1 MTRTPK
7 ALKLTHNWLGRLF
20 MNRKALGRGLGALLS
35 SDRTVDLGSET
46 SEVELDSIV
55 PGPMQPRT
63 HFDEAS
69 LESLADSIRTHG
81 IVQPLLVRRRDG
93 GYELIAGERR
103 WRAAKLAG
111 ISRVPVVVKEVP
123 DDSLLEIALIEN
135 IQRENLNPIEEA
147 QAYKKLIDTVGL
159 TQESLA
165 SRVGRDRTYI
175 TNYLRLLRLPADV
188 QQLVKEGR
196 LSTGH
201 ARALLALSHEDL
213 QRRIARQIID
223 GGLSVRVTEQ
233 LVQKTSEEKP
243 TRRSAPQAVDPN
255 VKAAETKLRRALG
268 TQVKILQAADGRG
281 KVEIS
286 FFSTQDLD
294 RIYTLLMS
302 PAQV

>member
-1 MTRTPK
+1 
-7 ALKLTHNWLGRLF
+7 

-35 SDRTVDLGSET
+35 SDRTVDLGAEP
-46 SEVELDSIV
+46 SEVDLDSIV

-63 HFDEAS
+63 HFDEAA
-69 LESLADSIRTHG
+69 LESLAESIKTHG

-111 ISRVPVVVKEVP
+111 ISRVPVIVKEVP

-147 QAYKKLIDTVGL
+147 HAYKNLIETVGL

-175 TNYLRLLRLPADV
+175 TNYLRLLRLPDDV
-188 QQLVKEGR
+188 QQLLKEGR

-201 ARALLALSHEDL
+201 ARTLLALSDTDL
-213 QRRIARQIID
+213 LRRIARQIID
-223 GGLSVRVTEQ
+223 SGLSVRATEQ
-233 LVQKTSEEKP
+233 LVQKASEEKP
-243 TRRSAPQAVDPN
+243 ARRSAPQAVDPN
-255 VKAAETKLRRALG
+255 IKAAETKLRRALG

-286 FFSTQDLD
+286 FFNTQDLD
-294 RIYTLLMS
+294 RIYTLLL
-302 PAQV
+302 PRTVEI